1 MADEERVV
9 IKPGVCKDFLQDFR
23 AVGDGECFLFCK
35 LDMCNK
41 KLEQL
46 NKAVDEVKEVQTV
59 DLSENNLT
67 DIKSLETFMNL
78 TTLNVSNNKIK
89 GMSLFC
95 SEEAFPNLKW
105 LDVSSN

>member
-9 IKPGVCKDFLQDFR
+9 IKPGVCKDFLQDFK

-46 NKAVDEVKEVQTV
+46 NKAVDEVKEV
-59 DLSENNLT
+59 
-67 DIKSLETFMNL
+67 
-78 TTLNVSNNKIK
+78 
-89 GMSLFC
+89 
-95 SEEAFPNLKW
+95 
-105 LDVSSN
+105 